1 MPFSLE
7 TFACAVSALFQFL
20 AVCAY
25 LLSFPDVDGVGDQLP
40 DVPEVIQDIAIDVKI
55 KYSGIIFVFGFY
67 MQVVVVTQR
76 WNWWR
81 KKMEEPD
88 NSLMVMVGV
97 YVHNLICNFF
107 QVSHASMVLSS
118 NLGTWLRKASC
129 TTCGP
134 PFFLASVFLV
144 GICIVAGLSFF
155 SDTWTSFLVLREK
168 VRARMKE
175 QEDATTETATN
186 SETVTPADASP
197 ADAPPVAES
206 KASEPTVGADSS
218 GGVKEAKG
226 LQAELLADL
235 EADLEELRR
244 EREADRA
251 KIEKL
256 QAALGPRRWPRR
268 RRSRT
273 RLRRRR
279 TILARGAIILPSSA
293 ISTCLERSGWW
304 IWQMFWRRVLSKP
317 SATSRGWM

>member
-1 MPFSLE
+1 MPFSFE
-7 TFACAVSALFQFL
+7 TFAWAVSALFQL
-20 AVCAY
+20 LTVCAY
-25 LLSFPDVDGVGDQLP
+25 LLSFPDVDGVDDQLP
-40 DVPEVIQDIAIDVKI
+40 DMPEVIQDSAIEMKI
-55 KYSGIIFVFGFY
+55 TYSGIIFVFGFY
-67 MQVVVVTQR
+67 TQVVVVKQR

-107 QVSHASMVLSS
+107 QVSHASMVFSS

-144 GICIVAGLSFF
+144 GICIVAGLGFF

-186 SETVTPADASP
+186 AETVTPADASP

-218 GGVKEAKG
+218 GGVSG
-226 LQAELLADL
+226 
-235 EADLEELRR
+235 
-244 EREADRA
+244 
-251 KIEKL
+251 
-256 QAALGPRRWPRR
+256 
-268 RRSRT
+268 RRSRACGC
-273 RLRRRR
+273 LLVSYR
-279 TILARGAIILPSSA
+279 TLARAGRVWGDSVQQS
-293 ISTCLERSGWW
+293 ER
-304 IWQMFWRRVLSKP
+304 ID
-317 SATSRGWM
+317 

>member
-1 MPFSLE
+1 MPFSFE
-7 TFACAVSALFQFL
+7 TFAWAVSALFQL
-20 AVCAY
+20 LTVCAY
-25 LLSFPDVDGVGDQLP
+25 LLSFPDVDGVDDQLP
-40 DVPEVIQDIAIDVKI
+40 DMPEVIQDSAIEMKI
-55 KYSGIIFVFGFY
+55 TYSGIIFVFGFY
-67 MQVVVVTQR
+67 TQGVVVKQS

-206 KASEPTVGADSS
+206 KAPEPTVGADSS

-235 EADLEELRR
+235 EELRR
-244 EREADRA
+244 ERAADRA

-256 QAALGPRRWPRR
+256 QAALAEAQDARH
-268 RRSRT
+268 RRSSEGVATGANVYYDLDEVTHGVVPPLTPVVERQ
-273 RLRRRR
+273 LF
-279 TILARGAIILPSSA
+279 RGAVVSPDAEGL
-293 ISTCLERSGWW
+293 
-304 IWQMFWRRVLSKP
+304 
-317 SATSRGWM
+317 

>member
-20 AVCAY
+20 AVCAC
-25 LLSFPDVDGVGDQLP
+25 LLSFPDVDGVDDQLP
-40 DVPEVIQDIAIDVKI
+40 DMPEVIQDSAIEMKI
-55 KYSGIIFVFGFY
+55 TYSGIIFVFGFY
-67 MQVVVVTQR
+67 TQGVVVKQS

-206 KASEPTVGADSS
+206 KAPEPTVGADSS

-226 LQAELLADL
+226 LQAELR
-235 EADLEELRR
+235 ADLEELRR

-256 QAALGPRRWPRR
+256 QAALG
-268 RRSRT
+268 
-273 RLRRRR
+273 
-279 TILARGAIILPSSA
+279 AEAA
-293 ISTCLERSGWW
+293 
-304 IWQMFWRRVLSKP
+304 Q
-317 SATSRGWM
+317 

>member
-1 MPFSLE
+1 
-7 TFACAVSALFQFL
+7 
-20 AVCAY
+20 
-25 LLSFPDVDGVGDQLP
+25 
-40 DVPEVIQDIAIDVKI
+40 
-55 KYSGIIFVFGFY
+55 
-67 MQVVVVTQR
+67 
-76 WNWWR
+76 
-81 KKMEEPD
+81 MEEPD

-186 SETVTPADASP
+186 AETVTPADASP
-197 ADAPPVAES
+197 ADARPVAES

-244 EREADRA
+244 ERAADRA

-256 QAALGPRRWPRR
+256 QAALAEAHTLAHRLIFTGPRY
-268 RRSRT
+268 
-273 RLRRRR
+273 
-279 TILARGAIILPSSA
+279 G
-293 ISTCLERSGWW
+293 
-304 IWQMFWRRVLSKP
+304 
-317 SATSRGWM
+317 